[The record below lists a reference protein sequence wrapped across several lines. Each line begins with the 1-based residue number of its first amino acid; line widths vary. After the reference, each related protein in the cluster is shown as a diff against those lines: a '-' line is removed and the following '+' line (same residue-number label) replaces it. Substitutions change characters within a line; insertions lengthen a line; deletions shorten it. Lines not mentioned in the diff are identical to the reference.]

1 MDTDKY
7 TAADLRRTCAAL
19 FGIADEPDKEV
30 AEDSGPW
37 LIRPI
42 DLAKHFAA
50 CREEVEAKYSDEQSV
65 GGNPEQDRK
74 DWEAS
79 QERAKDAGL

>member
-7 TAADLRRTCAAL
+7 TAADLRRACAAL
-19 FGIADEPDKEV
+19 FGIADEPDKELG
-30 AEDSGPW
+30 EDSGPW

-50 CREEVEAKYSDEQSV
+50 CRKEVEAKYS
-65 GGNPEQDRK
+65 
-74 DWEAS
+74 
-79 QERAKDAGL
+79 ERAIEEERCGYEQEVKK